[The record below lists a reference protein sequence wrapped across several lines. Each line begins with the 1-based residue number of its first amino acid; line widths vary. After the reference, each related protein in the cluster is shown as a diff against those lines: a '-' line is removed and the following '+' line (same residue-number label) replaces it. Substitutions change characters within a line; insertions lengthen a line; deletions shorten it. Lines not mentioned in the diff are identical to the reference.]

1 MIKSK
6 KSRKK
11 SMANKLTKNVEIP
24 CKTHSKTL
32 FIIGE
37 LFCEKNKKLS
47 SFVENPAFSLTFPTF
62 STYFFTNKLPLI
74 ISNLFHYSTKPTNTI
89 INNLIERN

>member
-1 MIKSK
+1 
-6 KSRKK
+6 
-11 SMANKLTKNVEIP
+11 MANKFIKNVEIP

-32 FIIGE
+32 FIFGE
-37 LFCEKNKKLS
+37 LFCEKNNSLP
-47 SFVENPAFSLTFPTF
+47 SFVENSTFTHTFPTF
-62 STYFFTNKLPLI
+62 STHFFTNKLPLI